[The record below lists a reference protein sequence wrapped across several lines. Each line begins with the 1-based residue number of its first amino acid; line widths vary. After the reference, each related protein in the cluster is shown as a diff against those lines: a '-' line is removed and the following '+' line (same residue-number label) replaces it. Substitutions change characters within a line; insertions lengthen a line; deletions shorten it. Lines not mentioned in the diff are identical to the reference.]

1 MLMKINRITME
12 YAFDGGK
19 TRQYLMP
26 DGVHKM
32 AHTYVRSP
40 GFVEKKIAPSLM
52 IDSNVIFNY
61 FCNRKFKGVGQK
73 FRRNQPGR
81 KMKME
86 IVRVHEKGGGGYVSC
101 F

>member
-1 MLMKINRITME
+1 MLKEYKPKNAMLMETNRITME

-32 AHTYVRSP
+32 AHNVARNP
-40 GFVEKKIAPSLM
+40 DFLQKKIAPSLV

-61 FCNRKFKGVGQK
+61 FCNRKFK
-73 FRRNQPGR
+73 FRDTCCCDQ
-81 KMKME
+81 
-86 IVRVHEKGGGGYVSC
+86 
-101 F
+101 